1 MPQEVVSDLDGE
13 MNEWMDRERDR
24 TLLSS
29 KEGNNRNTENT
40 YKMILMDWMIIF
52 FHLVF
57 KTK

>member
-1 MPQEVVSDLDGE
+1 MVSDLDGE